1 MEEAAWSKMMGTTP
15 HIKKAK
21 ACGFRCRCSPGL
33 GVPLLC
39 RSRAS

>member
-1 MEEAAWSKMMGTTP
+1 MEEGAWSKMMGTTP

-21 ACGFRCRCSPGL
+21 ACGFRYSPGL